1 MSDRR
6 EADEESEQMKAKD
19 KAKELDAFIER
30 LRTAFDKLDG
40 REAEKLLKSLDRKIT
55 QTVGLKEWFA
65 KTKTEP
71 PTFEEAMVVTAALR
85 RDSL

>member
-1 MSDRR
+1 
-6 EADEESEQMKAKD
+6 MKAKD
-19 KAKELDAFIER
+19 KARELDAFVER
-30 LRTAFDKLDG
+30 LRGAFDKLDG

-55 QTVGLKEWFA
+55 QTVGLKELFA

-71 PTFEEAMVVTAALR
+71 LTPQEALLVSVGLR